1 MISRHKNIIH
11 ALKNITLTTHYNIEK
26 LSFYIWSDIHHWLI
40 INAGKVMTY
49 LIICHEYD
57 RWPALGLGATFQMC
71 YSQRVAKLR
80 DEDGRFF
87 DLLIKYC
94 IRPMVTDLPGPGSE
108 LETTGCILQLL
119 VKIPNAFS
127 LNWTIYDNGEEN
139 SDFYNAIKVTPDRAR
154 LAIAF
159 ISSSLCPGLLKYL
172 INRHNC
178 DTISNEPF
186 IEPHFYNLEMLHQP
200 AVPLP
205 TPPSQME
212 HQIPWAGSNILPAS
226 AVSCSIGFTI
236 GFHNHGEDPY

>member
-1 MISRHKNIIH
+1 
-11 ALKNITLTTHYNIEK
+11 
-26 LSFYIWSDIHHWLI
+26 
-40 INAGKVMTY
+40 
-49 LIICHEYD
+49 
-57 RWPALGLGATFQMC
+57 
-71 YSQRVAKLR
+71 
-80 DEDGRFF
+80 
-87 DLLIKYC
+87 
-94 IRPMVTDLPGPGSE
+94 MVTDLPGPGSE

-186 IEPHFYNLEMLHQP
+186 IEPHFYNLEKLGTTDSELGAASP
-200 AVPLP
+200 D
-205 TPPSQME
+205 PPSRPNGASNTLTGAIKYPEPDFLQFNCRPARHRE
-212 HQIPWAGSNILPAS
+212 SGLSRPCAGILPSDPRDAVCRPPGKPSAGVSPAS
-226 AVSCSIGFTI
+226 
-236 GFHNHGEDPY
+236 DPAQDPARKQV

>member
-1 MISRHKNIIH
+1 
-11 ALKNITLTTHYNIEK
+11 
-26 LSFYIWSDIHHWLI
+26 
-40 INAGKVMTY
+40 MTY
-49 LIICHEYD
+49 LIICHEND
-57 RWPALGLGATFQMC
+57 QCPALGLGATFQMC
-71 YSQRVAKLR
+71 CSQRAAKLR
-80 DEDGRFF
+80 AEDGRSF

-94 IRPMVTDLPGPGSE
+94 IRSMVTDLPGPGSE

-139 SDFYNAIKVTPDRAR
+139 SDFYNAIKVTPDRAG

-212 HQIPWAGSNILPAS
+212 HQIP
-226 AVSCSIGFTI
+226 
-236 GFHNHGEDPY
+236 